1 MYEFC
6 GYVFLKSLKCD
17 KCIWKNCPGF
27 LYFLLLLRQTIQ
39 KSQTRKNLNYFKMTR
54 YSQRFKMAKC
64 SNTLKLYILKAL
76 IIFFFS
82 SSDMQKIDHL
92 LGCSAIDINSS
103 SNFFFK
109 FFAFSNLICQDFYRL
124 QLKTISSTKKLYW
137 LEKKLK
143 QYAWKK
149 VFWLEKKLKQAWQ
162 KYFCKKLLI

>member
-6 GYVFLKSLKCD
+6 GYVFLKLLKCD

-54 YSQRFKMAKC
+54 YSQRFKVAKC

-76 IIFFFS
+76 SKNRFYFFFFS
-82 SSDMQKIDHL
+82 FSDMQKIDHL

-103 SNFFFK
+103 STFFFK
-109 FFAFSNLICQDFYRL
+109 LFAFSNLICQDFYRL
-124 QLKTISSTKKLYW
+124 QLKTISSTKKLY
-137 LEKKLK
+137 
-143 QYAWKK
+143 
-149 VFWLEKKLKQAWQ
+149 
-162 KYFCKKLLI
+162 